1 MKNKTFIVEGMTCSA
16 CSNRVERVVG
26 KLDGVQKSTVNF
38 ATEKLTVDMDE
49 TIVGEEKIKEVVEK
63 AGYKLIDEVDIK
75 KEEKKIC
82 CIFNFCYSF
91 IINKYGTYAWNAI
104 S

>member
-38 ATEKLTVDMDE
+38 ATEKLTVD
-49 TIVGEEKIKEVVEK
+49 K
-63 AGYKLIDEVDIK
+63 
-75 KEEKKIC
+75 
-82 CIFNFCYSF
+82 
-91 IINKYGTYAWNAI
+91 
-104 S
+104 